1 MTMSTTEYVNRL
13 MQSRT
18 FKTGVIEDIE
28 EYKLQSRLYV
38 FKTLP
43 SLPQAND
50 DRHVIVIE
58 VRGNH
63 PSVFSVLS
71 KPNHTINPTARDIDK
86 LVFVF
91 LSMKPQQLKISS
103 PLDEYQLG
111 DGQQVNTD
119 FEIIFRV
126 TDADEFWR
134 AAKDP
139 IAIIESE
146 VVNEARSYFLKLDTN
161 SLIDYPLPSH
171 EKLEQQILESQMSV
185 IKEGLSSVIRQISI
199 RGMQI
204 VRVHAHITLSKPIK
218 DIVDGWHTPDGEITR
233 RRLDA
238 RIDRDQTFAP
248 YKLRD
253 VVMMFDNRLL
263 ENFYSLPYGE
273 AMKLVHETVR
283 KAKDI
288 FMEQLR
294 ANQLKEINQLS
305 SFIRIAKENGLDET
319 HIFDLQ
325 EKMGEKLKQMA
336 NTSTN
341 ILSDQEFV
349 KWRLDNKL
357 YGQLT
362 DNSTARSSPEVA
374 KDNQKV

>member
-1 MTMSTTEYVNRL
+1 MRRIYMTMSTTEYVNRL

-103 PLDEYQLG
+103 PPDEYQLG

-146 VVNEARSYFLKLDTN
+146 VVNEARKYFLNLDTN
-161 SLIDYPLPSH
+161 SLIDYPLSSH
-171 EKLEQQILESQMSV
+171 KKLEQQILESQMSV
-185 IKEGLSSVIRQISI
+185 VKEGLSSVIRQISI

-204 VRVHAHITLSKPIK
+204 VRVYAHITLSKPIK
-218 DIVDGWHTPDGEITR
+218 DIMDGWHSHDGEITR
-233 RRLDA
+233 HRIDA

-253 VVMMFDNRLL
+253 VVMILDNRLL
-263 ENFYSLPYGE
+263 EIFILCHMGRQCSRFMRDLHKQR
-273 AMKLVHETVR
+273 KL
-283 KAKDI
+283 
-288 FMEQLR
+288 M
-294 ANQLKEINQLS
+294 
-305 SFIRIAKENGLDET
+305 
-319 HIFDLQ
+319 
-325 EKMGEKLKQMA
+325 
-336 NTSTN
+336 
-341 ILSDQEFV
+341 
-349 KWRLDNKL
+349 
-357 YGQLT
+357 
-362 DNSTARSSPEVA
+362 
-374 KDNQKV
+374 